1 VKFFT
6 NQVDFWDPKI
16 RSFLR
21 IDNMQEELRTISE
34 NGKKVL
40 PNSSGN
46 GHSLMSNNAIENNSY
61 IKKDDEAV
69 ENKKVEQSVKTESL
83 KVEAELLQA
92 EEESIERRY
101 KGWRA
106 TFRLL
111 EVSYVIG
118 MLSLFLYLDQ
128 SDIHRKHHLRQA
140 EARMEIA
147 RRLTW
152 FAIFGEKFHWIRL
165 KLFHAL
171 ISLLYKIFIG
181 KDKQKAQEKQALWLQ
196 KKLIRLGPTFIKIG
210 QALGT
215 RADLLPLPFVE
226 TLGELQ
232 DNVPPFPNEVA
243 FARIERELGKKIS
256 EVYSEFEPEPI
267 AAASLG
273 QVYRARL
280 ITGEEVAVKVQRPN
294 LAGIIKGDIEILRK
308 IVNLSERFPSLT
320 ANADWKGMLE
330 EFEATINEEMNYV
343 AEAHNAERFRHNFRD
358 WKEIHVPKIYWQA
371 TTSKVLTMEFIR
383 GTKVVDLDE
392 LRARGIAPEKVNRL
406 LIRTYLKQLLEDG
419 FFHADPHPGNLLVMR
434 DGRLAFFDFGMVG
447 HITPKLQAKMIDAF
461 FHVVGKDPAGVAQD
475 LIDLNFLKP
484 GVNPEIVRPV
494 VEKIFRYHLN
504 LKLKDVK
511 FKELTYELADVMYD
525 YPFRLPS
532 NFTYIM
538 RALMT
543 LEGIGIITDPEF
555 NFFETAKP
563 YAKEFML
570 RREGRELRKTL
581 VDKILGRDAENGKID
596 LERTWKLAKMALKT
610 LWERASSPEK

>member
-1 VKFFT
+1 
-6 NQVDFWDPKI
+6 
-16 RSFLR
+16 
-21 IDNMQEELRTISE
+21 MQADTF
-34 NGKKVL
+34 NGNL
-40 PNSSGN
+40 PNSKVIQ
-46 GHSLMSNNAIENNSY
+46 SNDGLQSNISDSNENRKTEKFVKVELLRAETKLLQSEEEN
-61 IKKDDEAV
+61 IKK
-69 ENKKVEQSVKTESL
+69 
-83 KVEAELLQA
+83 
-92 EEESIERRY
+92 RY
-101 KGWRA
+101 KGWRS

-128 SDIHRKHHLRQA
+128 FDIHRKHHLRQA

-147 RRLTW
+147 SRLTW
-152 FAIFGEKFHWIRL
+152 FAILGEKIYRIRL
-165 KLFHAL
+165 WFFHLL
-171 ISLLYKIFIG
+171 ISLLHKVFIG
-181 KDKQKAQEKQALWLQ
+181 EDREKSQQEQAKWL
-196 KKLIRLGPTFIKIG
+196 KNKLIKLGPTFIKIG

-215 RADLLPLPFVE
+215 RADLLPVAFVKA
-226 TLGELQ
+226 LGELQ
-232 DNVPPFPNEVA
+232 DNVPPFANEIA
-243 FARIERELGKKIS
+243 FARIEQELGKKIT
-256 EVYSEFEPEPI
+256 EVYLEFDPDPI

-280 ITGEEVAVKVQRPN
+280 KTGEEVAVKVQRPN
-294 LAGIIKGDIEILRK
+294 LSEIIKGDIQILQK
-308 IVNLSERFPSLT
+308 IVKLSDRFPSLT
-320 ANADWKGMLE
+320 ENADWKGMLE
-330 EFEATINEEMNYV
+330 EFEATIKEEMDYV

-358 WKEIHVPKIYWQA
+358 WKEVYVPKIYWHA

-383 GTKVVDLDE
+383 GTKVVELDE

-419 FFHADPHPGNLLVMR
+419 FFHADPHPGNLLVMK

-447 HITPKLQAKMIDAF
+447 RITPKLQAKMIDAF
-461 FHVVGKDPAGVAQD
+461 FHVVGKDPAGIAQD

-484 GVNPEIVRPV
+484 GVNPEVVRPV
-494 VEKIFRYHLN
+494 VEKMFQYHLN

-511 FKELTYELADVMYD
+511 FKELTYELADIMYD

-532 NFTYIM
+532 NFTYII

-543 LEGIGIITDPEF
+543 LEGIGVITDPEF

-570 RREGRELRKTL
+570 RREGRDLRKTL

-596 LERTWKLAKMALKT
+596 LERTWKLAKMAFKT
-610 LWERASSPEK
+610 LWERANSTDK